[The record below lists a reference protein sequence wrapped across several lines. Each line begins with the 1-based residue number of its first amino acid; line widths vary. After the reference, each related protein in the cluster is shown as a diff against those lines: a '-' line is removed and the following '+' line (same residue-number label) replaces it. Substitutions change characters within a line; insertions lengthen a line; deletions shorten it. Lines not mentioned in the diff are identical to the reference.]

1 MAIKSKDDSL
11 DTLTAEVNPRDAGR
25 QPYVVKACG
34 ISVDFSRQRVSA
46 EILSSLARLAD
57 ERNLLASHRKM
68 AAGEIVNTSEGRAAL
83 HMSLR
88 AFSPKAPHFEEV
100 SAERSRLYE
109 FARRV
114 RCGEWRGCRGHRIK
128 SVINIGIGG
137 SAVGPQCV
145 WHALRPAV
153 SDIDIHFLSAVD
165 GVLLERILS
174 SCEAK
179 STLVIVSSKSFTTRE
194 TNVNAD
200 AVDQWL
206 LENGIVGADRAKH
219 IVVVSANPKAA
230 EIFGL
235 PEENL
240 FKFWNWVGGRFSVWG
255 AIGLPVLIGLGEEI
269 FTEFLRGAEEMD
281 RHSLSAPVL
290 ENLPALL
297 ALLEYRNAV
306 ELDVGSLCVLPY
318 DERLNMIV
326 PWLQQLEMESLGKSS
341 DIDGKPITHRTG
353 LPVWGGNGDEAQHS
367 FGQWLREGTGSTAI
381 DVIWPE
387 IPGHRFAPHYRCLV
401 SNAKAQCEAL
411 VTRPC
416 ASDKFNV
423 LTALTLDAL
432 VPRRIGALMALYE
445 HKTTML
451 ATLFDVNAF
460 DQPGVEYG
468 KKLSREVEREVV
480 SERRHEECSAV

>member
-1 MAIKSKDDSL
+1 MMLSELHQLNDGFVNNRSTGSFMAIKSKDDSL

-46 EILSSLARLAD
+46 EILSSLSRLAD
-57 ERNLLASHRKM
+57 ERSLLASHRKM

-297 ALLEYRNAV
+297 A
-306 ELDVGSLCVLPY
+306 
-318 DERLNMIV
+318 
-326 PWLQQLEMESLGKSS
+326 
-341 DIDGKPITHRTG
+341 
-353 LPVWGGNGDEAQHS
+353 
-367 FGQWLREGTGSTAI
+367 
-381 DVIWPE
+381 
-387 IPGHRFAPHYRCLV
+387 RCLV

>member
-153 SDIDIHFLSAVD
+153 SAIDIHFLSAVD

-179 STLVIVSSKSFTTRE
+179 SSFFEELYDSRNQCE
-194 TNVNAD
+194 RRCGRSVA
-200 AVDQWL
+200 A
-206 LENGIVGADRAKH
+206 ENGIVGADRAKH
-219 IVVVSANPKAA
+219 IVVISANPKAA

-255 AIGLPVLIGLGEEI
+255 AIGLPVLIGLGEET

-281 RHSLSAPVL
+281 RHSLSTPVL

-326 PWLQQLEMESLGKSS
+326 PWLQQLEMESLGKSC
-341 DIDGKPITHRTG
+341 DKDGKPITHRTG

-381 DVIWPE
+381 DIIWPE
-387 IPGHRFAPHYRCLV
+387 IPGHKYAPHYRCLV

-423 LTALTLDAL
+423 LTAMMLDAL

-451 ATLFDVNAF
+451 ATLFEVNAF

-468 KKLSREVEREVV
+468 KKFSREVERGVV